1 MRGHVR
7 ERGKGKW
14 YAVLSVR
21 DPQTGK
27 RKVRFHS
34 LPDCKTKREA
44 QTACAKLLTETSSAP
59 HVSTSKTTLREW
71 VEHWVSIGCPGS
83 KRRKEVGQRSI
94 ERYSELLRC
103 YVLPA
108 LGDRPL
114 QQLQPSEIDY
124 LYVGLTDKISPRTAH
139 HVHIVLGACLTT
151 AMRTGKIARNPMQR
165 LVKVPAPEEPDHGM
179 VLDQDQLRAL
189 LRGFKGRT
197 FYPMVATAAFTGARR
212 NEILALRWSDLDVE
226 NRTLRIERALEAT
239 VKFGMRFKEPKSARG
254 KRTIAIDDELVALLV
269 AERERYLRIVA
280 GVPDGAQVDLSLV
293 KLPPD
298 ALMFPGETSLTK
310 PRHPNGVS
318 KEFHRKATAL
328 GFPALRFHDLRGT
341 HETMLLDSGVPVHVV
356 AARCGHDP
364 AVMLRSYAKR
374 TKRADTSAAA
384 VIGAITRGV
393 LS

>member
-1 MRGHVR
+1 MKGHVR
-7 ERGKGKW
+7 ERGRGNW
-14 YAVLSVR
+14 YAVLSLV
-21 DPQTGK
+21 DPQTRK
-27 RKVRFHS
+27 RKVVFRR
-34 LPDCKTKREA
+34 LPDCKNKREA
-44 QTACAKLLTETSSAP
+44 QTALAAIVAEASSAP
-59 HVSTSKTTLREW
+59 HISTSKTTLRDW
-71 VEHWVSIGCPGS
+71 VEHWISIGCPGS

-103 YVLPA
+103 YVLPT
-108 LGDRPL
+108 LGDSPL

-124 LYVGLTDKISPRTAH
+124 LYVTLADKISPRTLH
-139 HVHIVLGACLTT
+139 HVHIVLGACLGT
-151 AMRTGKIARNPMQR
+151 ATRTGKFARNPMQR
-165 LVKVPAPEEPDHGM
+165 LVKIPAPGEPDHGM

-197 FYPMVATAAFTGARR
+197 FYSMVATAAFTGARR
-212 NEILALRWSDLDVE
+212 NEILALRWSDLDVG

-239 VKFGMRFKEPKSARG
+239 GKFGMRFKEPKSARG

-280 GVPDGAQVDLSLV
+280 GVPDGAEVDLSLV

-328 GFPALRFHDLRGT
+328 GFPALRFYDLRGT
-341 HETMLLDSGVPVHVV
+341 HETLLLDQGVPVHVV

-364 AVMLRSYAKR
+364 AVLLRSYAKR

-384 VIGAITRGV
+384 VIGTIARAV

>member
-1 MRGHVR
+1 MKGHVR
-7 ERGKGKW
+7 ERGKGNW

-44 QTACAKLLTETSSAP
+44 QTACAKLLTETSAAP
-59 HVSTSKTTLREW
+59 HISTSKTTLREW

-94 ERYSELLRC
+94 ERYAELLRC
-103 YVLPA
+103 YVLPT

-114 QQLQPSEIDY
+114 QRLQTSEIDY
-124 LYVGLTDKISPRTAH
+124 LYVSLADQVSIRTAH
-139 HVHIVLGACLTT
+139 HVHITLGACLGT
-151 AMRTGKIARNPMQR
+151 AVRTGKIARNPMQR
-165 LVKVPAPEEPDHGM
+165 LVKVPAPGEPDHGM

-212 NEILALRWSDLDVE
+212 NEILALRWSDLDVD
-226 NRTLRIERALEAT
+226 NKTLRIERALEAT
-239 VKFGMRFKEPKSARG
+239 GKYGMRFKEPKTARG
-254 KRTIAIDDELVALLV
+254 RRTIAIDDELVALLV

-280 GVPDGAQVDLSLV
+280 GVPDGAKVDLSLV

-298 ALMFPGETSLTK
+298 ALMFPGEISLTK
-310 PRHPNGVS
+310 PRHPNGS
-318 KEFHRKATAL
+318 ARSFTARL
-328 GFPALRFHDLRGT
+328 PRWAFPSSGFT
-341 HETMLLDSGVPVHVV
+341 
-356 AARCGHDP
+356 
-364 AVMLRSYAKR
+364 
-374 TKRADTSAAA
+374 
-384 VIGAITRGV
+384 I
-393 LS
+393 